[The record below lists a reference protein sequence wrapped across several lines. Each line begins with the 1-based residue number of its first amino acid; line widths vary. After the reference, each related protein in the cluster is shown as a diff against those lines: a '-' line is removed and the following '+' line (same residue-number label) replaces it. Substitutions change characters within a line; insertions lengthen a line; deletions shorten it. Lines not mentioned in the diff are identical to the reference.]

1 MSKGDVVAVV
11 TGAASG
17 VGRGIA
23 TACLR
28 HGVHVA
34 AIDRRW
40 PEAQTVTEEAAGG
53 VGPRLVRIDCDV
65 SDWQDVQS
73 AARRIAIELETVGM
87 LFNCAGIGLFGRR
100 IEDTSL
106 DDWDSVIGTN
116 LRGAFLLTKALLP
129 MLLASRGAIVNIGS
143 VHAVATTPGNAAYT
157 VSKAG
162 LSGLT
167 KGIAADYG
175 PAGLRA
181 TCVLLGSVDTP
192 MGAQHGREAAERG
205 IALPDIPRW
214 QQSDPEAVADAIYFL
229 ATDAARFINGAN
241 IPIDGG
247 LLGTL

>member
-1 MSKGDVVAVV
+1 MGEIVAVV

-17 VGRGIA
+17 VGRGVA
-23 TACLR
+23 AACLR

-40 PEAQTVTEEAAGG
+40 PEGQAVAEGPHGG
-53 VGPRLVRIDCDV
+53 TGPRFLPVDCDV
-65 SDWQDVQS
+65 SDWQAVQS
-73 AARRIAIELETVGM
+73 AARRIAAELETVGM

-106 DDWDSVIGTN
+106 EDWDSVIDIN
-116 LRGAFLLTKALLP
+116 LRGAFLMTKALLP
-129 MLLASRGAIVNIGS
+129 MLLVSRGAIVNIGS
-143 VHAVATTPGNAAYT
+143 VHSQATTPGNAAYT
-157 VSKAG
+157 ASKAG

-167 KGIAADYG
+167 KAIAADYG
-175 PAGLRA
+175 AVGLRA
-181 TCVLLGSVDTP
+181 MCVLLGSVDTP

-205 IALPDIPRW
+205 IALPDIPLW
-214 QQSDPEAVADAIYFL
+214 QRSDPGGVAEAIYFL
-229 ATDAARFINGAN
+229 ATEEAKFINGAD

>member
-1 MSKGDVVAVV
+1 MSQDDVVAVV

-17 VGRGIA
+17 VGRGVA
-23 TACLR
+23 AACLR
-28 HGVHVA
+28 HGTHVA

-40 PEAQTVTEEAAGG
+40 PEGQHIMEEPDGG
-53 VGPRLVRIDCDV
+53 AGPRLVRIDCDV
-65 SDWQDVQS
+65 SDWQDVAS
-73 AARRIAIELETVGM
+73 AGRRIATELETVGM

-106 DDWDSVIGTN
+106 EDWDSVIDIN
-116 LRGAFLLTKALLP
+116 LRGAFLMTKALLP

-143 VHAVATTPGNAAYT
+143 VHSLATTPGNAAYSA
-157 VSKAG
+157 SKAG

-175 PAGLRA
+175 AVGLRA

-205 IALPDIPRW
+205 IALPDIPPW
-214 QQSDPEAVADAIYFL
+214 QQSDPGGVAEAIYFL
-229 ATDAARFINGAN
+229 ATETARFMNGAN

>member
-1 MSKGDVVAVV
+1 MSKGDPVAVV

-17 VGRGIA
+17 VGRGVA
-23 TACLR
+23 SACLR

-40 PEAQTVTEEAAGG
+40 PGAQPVTEEPEAGA
-53 VGPRLVRIDCDV
+53 GPRLLRIDCDV
-65 SDWQDVQS
+65 SNWQDVQS
-73 AARRIAIELETVGM
+73 AGRRIAIELEAVGM

-106 DDWDSVIGTN
+106 EDWDSVIDIN
-116 LRGAFLLTKALLP
+116 LRGAFLMTKALLP

-143 VHAVATTPGNAAYT
+143 VHSLATTPGNAAYT
-157 VSKAG
+157 ASKAG

-167 KGIAADYG
+167 KAIAADYG
-175 PAGLRA
+175 PVGLRA

-192 MGAQHGREAAERG
+192 MGTQHGREAAEGG
-205 IALPDIPRW
+205 IPMPDIPRW
-214 QQSDPEAVADAIYFL
+214 QQTDPEGVADAIYFL